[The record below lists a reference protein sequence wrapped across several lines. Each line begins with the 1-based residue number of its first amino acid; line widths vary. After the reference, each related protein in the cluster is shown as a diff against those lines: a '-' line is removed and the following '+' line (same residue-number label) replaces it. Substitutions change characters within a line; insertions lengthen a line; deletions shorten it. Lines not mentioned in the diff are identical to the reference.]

1 MKPEIS
7 AAFENAPAQLSA
19 EPATDW
25 GPNSLWLRN
34 ERNRKHQAAQ
44 ASRRVN
50 WIRRNRYYYRSLN
63 RLLGELAEPG
73 KRALCINCETAF
85 LLDAV
90 RPAYGVGVDISEE
103 MVGVARQSYPQ
114 FNYQQAY
121 PEDYEA
127 PEKFDYILIN
137 NVGDIVDL
145 QKTLL
150 RLRNACERHTRVLI
164 YNYNH
169 LWEPLVV
176 MAEKFGLKIPQAE
189 RNWLSEH
196 DLKSFL
202 ALSGFEWLKTHR
214 ILLFPKYF
222 PLLSAIANRF
232 FAKLPL
238 LNRLCMV
245 EMLVA
250 RLAPVPVDPSKV
262 KVSVIIPCKD
272 ERGNIED
279 AVTRTPELGNSTEM
293 IFCDDKST
301 DGTADEV
308 RRMQK
313 LYPQRNI
320 RLVDGPGICKST
332 NVWTGFDAATGDI
345 LMILDADLTVMPEEL
360 PYFLDAIARTGIEF
374 VNGSRLI
381 YPVPKT
387 AMKGA
392 NMAGNKLF
400 SAVFSYLL
408 GQRIKDTLCG
418 TKVLWRSD
426 WERIRPLIGTWGT
439 MDRWGDYDLLFG
451 AAKLNLRIMDQPVHY
466 QERIYGVTK
475 MTKVFKNGLIMLKMC
490 LHGFHKLKLR
500 Y

>member
-1 MKPEIS
+1 MKPET
-7 AAFENAPAQLSA
+7 AATFEDSQPPSNQDPAA
-19 EPATDW
+19 DW
-25 GPNSLWLRN
+25 GPSALRSRN
-34 ERNRKHQAAQ
+34 ERNRKHQATQ
-44 ASRRVN
+44 APRRTA
-50 WIRRNRYYYRSLN
+50 WINRNLYYYCSLA
-63 RLLGELAEPG
+63 RLLGHLVEPG
-73 KRALCINCETAF
+73 KRSLCINCETAF
-85 LLDAV
+85 LLDALK
-90 RPAYGVGVDISEE
+90 PASGVGVDISGE
-103 MVGVARQSYPQ
+103 MVGVARQTYPQ
-114 FNYQQAY
+114 FNYQQAF
-121 PEDYEA
+121 PEDYE
-127 PEKFDYILIN
+127 PSQKFDYVLIN

-145 QKTLL
+145 QKALL
-150 RLRNACERHTRVLI
+150 QLRSACERHTRVI
-164 YNYNH
+164 VYNYNH
-169 LWEPLVV
+169 LWEPLVGL
-176 MAEKFGLKIPQAE
+176 AEKLGLKIPQTE
-189 RNWLSEH
+189 QNWLSER
-196 DLKSFL
+196 DIRGFL

-222 PLLSAIANRF
+222 PILSTVANRF
-232 FAKLPL
+232 LAKLPL

-245 EMLVA
+245 GMLVA
-250 RLAPVPVDPSKV
+250 RLAPAPVDPSQV
-262 KVSVIIPCKD
+262 KVSVVIPCKD

-279 AVTRTPELGNSTEM
+279 AVTRIPELGHSTEI

-308 RRMQK
+308 RRMQT

-320 RLVDGPGICKST
+320 RLVDGPGICKSK
-332 NVWTGFDAATGDI
+332 NVWTGFDAATGDV

-360 PYFLDAIARTGIEF
+360 PYFLDAITRGGVEF

-387 AMKGA
+387 AMRGA
-392 NMAGNKLF
+392 NMVGNKLF

-426 WERIRPLIGTWGT
+426 WERIRPLTGTWGT

-475 MTKVFKNGLIMLKMC
+475 MNRVFKNGLIMLKMC